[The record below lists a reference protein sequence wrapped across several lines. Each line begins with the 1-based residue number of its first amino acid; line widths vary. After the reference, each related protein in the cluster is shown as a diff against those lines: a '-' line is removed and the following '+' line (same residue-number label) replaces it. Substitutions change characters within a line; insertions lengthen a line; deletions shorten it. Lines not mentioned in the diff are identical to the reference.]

1 MLRTKM
7 LPAAMAAAIA
17 VGAGGAAFAAT
28 HDREDAK
35 DIAAV
40 LNAKTSLAEAIATA
54 EQQVGGKA
62 IDAGLEREGGPMR
75 FEVEVAKDKT
85 VQRVLVD
92 PQTGKVVKVMPADT
106 GENGENGE
114 HGED

>member
-1 MLRTKM
+1 MLRTKI
-7 LPAAMAAAIA
+7 LPAAMAAAVA
-17 VGAGGAAFAAT
+17 VGASGGAFAAT
-28 HDREDAK
+28 GEKGDAK

-54 EQQVGGKA
+54 ERQVGGKA
-62 IDAGLEREGGPMR
+62 IDAGLENEGSTMR

-106 GENGENGE
+106 DENDE
-114 HGED
+114 HDED

>member
-1 MLRTKM
+1 MLRTRI

-17 VGAGGAAFAAT
+17 VGASGAAFAAT
-28 HDREDAK
+28 DEKEDAQ

-40 LNAKTSLAEAIATA
+40 LNAKTSLAEAIAAA

-62 IDAGLEREGGPMR
+62 IEAGLDDESGGKR

-106 GENGENGE
+106 DENGE
-114 HGED
+114 HDED